1 MTNNINIII
10 YGTVDQVVLQISSIL
25 SKIFIDSDYNIKLSE
40 IHWMSK
46 RDGSVH
52 CQIKIE
58 KKIYSPIIEKNS
70 LDYLLDI
77 NSN

>member
-40 IHWMSK
+40 IH
-46 RDGSVH
+46 
-52 CQIKIE
+52 
-58 KKIYSPIIEKNS
+58 
-70 LDYLLDI
+70 
-77 NSN
+77 